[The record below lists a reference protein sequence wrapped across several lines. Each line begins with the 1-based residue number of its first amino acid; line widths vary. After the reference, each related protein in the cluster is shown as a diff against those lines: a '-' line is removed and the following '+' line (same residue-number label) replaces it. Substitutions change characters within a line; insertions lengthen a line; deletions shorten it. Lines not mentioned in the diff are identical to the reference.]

1 MRICKVPLMICV
13 LASRY
18 HRSCSSTYLSRW
30 SSHPRL
36 SVDTQHPCFKHA
48 SHGFRSSAS
57 DLKVTMDPAAFGLT
71 EDDVELVVK
80 RYLQEKR
87 DKYNAKFRVL
97 SYHVKR
103 LSEEP
108 IGYLGD
114 HYFLNVVLREK
125 MVHYSEEEEEYAE
138 EEYLSFFMKVLPEQV
153 PKLADYV
160 REMGCFRKEIQLY
173 THLIPRL
180 QDVSIGTK
188 PFAPRAYLTK
198 DDKMLI
204 FENLKAEGY
213 RMVEHNKSLLD
224 LAHLEVALKTV
235 AKLHAASLVLE
246 ERTKQPITKLYS
258 GHLNENVYINDE
270 GYVRKTNLDNAIR
283 ALCEL
288 IKRID
293 KYKHSD
299 QLDFILEK
307 FPEVIRKIYDFA
319 KPSTVYRNVFNHGDL
334 WNNNLM
340 FKYEESDKSRANS
353 DAGFA
358 EAGADGQS
366 HHHQQKQHQCG
377 LPHPVSCMLLDFQLA
392 RYAPPALDVLTVIM
406 LCSDSGFRREY
417 LDALLNNYYADL
429 VQHAACHNVNL
440 AQVLPRNDF
449 NASCKHYHLAGLIES
464 CLFSHFTLIPGDL
477 VAPLMQSSESFDAY
491 IHDEGAKIALCLA
504 AFEQNETYRTRLT
517 DMLQEIIE
525 KYIL

>member
-1 MRICKVPLMICV
+1 
-13 LASRY
+13 
-18 HRSCSSTYLSRW
+18 
-30 SSHPRL
+30 
-36 SVDTQHPCFKHA
+36 
-48 SHGFRSSAS
+48 
-57 DLKVTMDPAAFGLT
+57 MDPAAFGLT

-377 LPHPVSCMLLDFQLA
+377 ERRRRKRSSVIRPNPFDFQNLHLRPGIVPMQCVVVDFQIA
-392 RYAPPALDVLTVIM
+392 RYSPPAYDVMSLLSTTTT
-406 LCSDSGFRREY
+406 SEFRAVHLERMVQLYYELFLNELEWFQIDVDEVFPGNHYRE
-417 LDALLNNYYADL
+417 
-429 VQHAACHNVNL
+429 
-440 AQVLPRNDF
+440 
-449 NASCKHYHLAGLIES
+449 SCEEYKLAGLIDS
-464 CLFSHFTLIPGDL
+464 ILFRHLTLLPTEL
-477 VAPLMQSSESFDAY
+477 VSECKECPVPVSFDNLLGNSISELSTKAWDISENY
-491 IHDEGAKIALCLA
+491 RFLMTDLLA
-504 AFEQNETYRTRLT
+504 DLIDT
-517 DMLQEIIE
+517 
-525 KYIL
+525 YILEN